1 MIRRKVSLLLAI
13 LMVIT
18 TMTVGFT
25 PTAAGSDNGITTDIS
40 APYDEYEEIRKLK
53 QKDQTDPDNNEPQQ
67 IGRESLYTKTIDNG
81 DGTKTLEVYGTP
93 VKYRTEDG
101 SVKDISLTPVRD
113 GSGGYRTRDHRLSIS
128 FPEKADSGI
137 ILDTGKYVITAT
149 PVTENGT
156 AVKTASAYL
165 SDSDAIVYRCDP
177 KTSYE
182 YNITYSEHPMKS
194 GIVVVRTDL
203 S

>member
-81 DGTKTLEVYGTP
+81 DGTSTVVANYKTVG
-93 VKYRTEDG
+93 
-101 SVKDISLTPVRD
+101 LT
-113 GSGGYRTRDHRLSIS
+113 
-128 FPEKADSGI
+128 
-137 ILDTGKYVITAT
+137 ILF
-149 PVTENGT
+149 
-156 AVKTASAYL
+156 
-165 SDSDAIVYRCDP
+165 R
-177 KTSYE
+177 
-182 YNITYSEHPMKS
+182 
-194 GIVVVRTDL
+194 
-203 S
+203 